1 MDPLRL
7 ALAALFIAC
16 IPVFLVTSNVRWV
29 INAPLLYS
37 YGFDKYGSAEA
48 SGIERDELLRV
59 GAAFRDYFNNDE
71 EVLEV
76 RAVRNGVLTSIYN
89 DRETAHMVDVKRLV
103 RGVWDVH
110 VATGGFI
117 GAFLLAG
124 ALVYRR
130 RWPGMA
136 AGLAGWGGAIT
147 LGIVVAVGLAVLIG
161 FEGLFLAFHLI
172 SFSNDLWILDPSRD
186 VLLMMFP
193 EGFFFE
199 ATLWIVGATVVEA
212 LALTVY
218 PVVRF
223 LRGRRAASGPAEGAA
238 APR

>member
-1 MDPLRL
+1 MHPLRL
-7 ALAALFIAC
+7 ALAALFVAC

-29 INAPLLYS
+29 ISAPLLYS

-71 EVLEV
+71 ELLEV

-89 DRETAHMVDVKRLV
+89 DREIAHMVDVKRLV

-117 GAFLLAG
+117 AAFLLAG

-130 RWPGMA
+130 RWPRMA
-136 AGLAGWGGAIT
+136 AMLAGWGGAVT
-147 LGIVVAVGLAVLIG
+147 LGLVAVVGVAVLVG
-161 FEGLFLAFHLI
+161 FEGLFLAFHLV
-172 SFSNDLWILDPSRD
+172 SFSNDLWLLDPRRD

-193 EGFFFE
+193 QGFFFE

-212 LALTVY
+212 ALLAVY
-218 PVVRF
+218 PAVR
-223 LRGRRAASGPAEGAA
+223 LVRRRRAAAGPAEGAA
-238 APR
+238 A